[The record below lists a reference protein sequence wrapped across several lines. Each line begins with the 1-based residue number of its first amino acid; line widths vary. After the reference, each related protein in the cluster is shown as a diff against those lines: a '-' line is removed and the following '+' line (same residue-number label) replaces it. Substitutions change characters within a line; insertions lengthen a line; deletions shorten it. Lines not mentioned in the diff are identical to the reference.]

1 MSAKIEYNGNVVA
14 TVDINK
20 TATLPVKDLKMATH
34 IKVIAD
40 PIPTETWVLTL
51 EDGSTVTKEVSV
63 TYTSGGTIK
72 TFTID
77 GESFEFEEG
86 MSWYQWAG
94 SNYAPDSYTCASTDS
109 RVKPTGDTYI
119 VDRDGE
125 EVLGR
130 ELIHA
135 GDAYSIEEDA

>member
-1 MSAKIEYNGNVVA
+1 MSAKIEYNGSVVS
-14 TVDINK
+14 TIDSGK
-20 TATLPVKDLKMATH
+20 TATLPVMDKKMATD
-34 IKVIAD
+34 IKVIAE

-63 TYTSGGTIK
+63 TYTSGGTTK
-72 TFTID
+72 TFTIE
-77 GESFEFEEG
+77 GETFEFEEG

-94 SNYAPDSYTCASTDS
+94 SDYAPDSYTCAGEDE
-109 RVKPTGDTYI
+109 RVRPTGDTYI

-125 EVLGR
+125 EILGR
-130 ELIHA
+130 EVIVA